1 MDEVENERAAVVA
14 WLRKGPLTPASIYTW
29 RDRLFYAWWGLRNP
43 SVSMAATRL
52 VEANAIERGDH
63 REKQR

>member
-14 WLRKGPLTPASIYTW
+14 WLRAEADLRFLAAQGRAS
-29 RDRLFYAWWGLRNP
+29 DRVGEYNHTRA
-43 SVSMAATRL
+43 VAMQMA
-52 VEANAIERGDH
+52 ANAIEAGNH